1 MQTELENLLLE
12 VSKSRLIDLGDMQQ
26 AEELIINSLL
36 RGLQIQRAGVW
47 MLDKQA
53 GGIRCNLIIDLFHQ
67 TRDENIILTRKKF
80 PDYFK
85 ALDKERTIAACDA
98 LTHPA
103 TRAFADVYLKPMGIG
118 AMLDVPIRHR
128 GKMVGIVCC
137 EHIGGEKT
145 WSQDEQSFAAAMADL
160 VGRAISA
167 KERNDYARQLEE
179 TNASLERLVQE
190 RTASLEQTL
199 DSLKQAQK
207 QLIENEK
214 MASLGSLVSG
224 VAHEVNTPLGIAVT
238 GASHCQYLL
247 TQLRAKIGD
256 NRLTRSALDQHMDS
270 MDQSLD
276 LVTLNLDRAAEL
288 VQNFKKTAVDQHS
301 LALTRFE
308 LSEYIQVV
316 MSSLLPMLK
325 KSQVNYWLRAESK
338 IPMYSYPGALAQILT
353 NLTNNAC
360 VHAFS
365 EENDKNELLIEVQ
378 HQQHRNNAGAVIAF
392 KDNGSGMPAEILK
405 NIFQPFFTTR
415 RGKGGSGLG
424 LSISYNLATAKLKGS
439 LDAESEP
446 QRGTTFTLTLPCH
459 LDK

>member
-1 MQTELENLLLE
+1 MQAELENLLLE

-47 MLDKQA
+47 MLDKEV

-67 TRDENIILTRKKF
+67 TRDENIVLTREKF
-80 PDYFK
+80 PHYFK
-85 ALDKERTIAACDA
+85 ALDKERTIAADNA

-103 TRAFADVYLKPMGIG
+103 TKAFAEIYLKPMGIG
-118 AMLDVPIRHR
+118 AMLDIPIRHR

-137 EHIGGEKT
+137 EHIGGEKQ
-145 WSQDEQSFAAAMADL
+145 WNQDEQSFAAAMADL

-179 TNASLERLVQE
+179 TNASLEKLVHQ

-199 DSLKQAQK
+199 DTLKQAQN

-238 GASHCQYLL
+238 GASHCQHLL
-247 TQLRAKIGD
+247 SQLREKIGD
-256 NRLTRSALDQHMDS
+256 NQLTRSALDLHMDN
-270 MDQSLD
+270 MDQSLS

-288 VQNFKKTAVDQHS
+288 VQNFKKTAVDQHN
-301 LALTRFE
+301 LALTEFE
-308 LSEYIQVV
+308 LGEYIQVV

-325 KSQVNYWLRAESK
+325 KHQVNYLLKTECK
-338 IPMYSYPGALAQILT
+338 ISMRSYPGALAQILT

-360 VHAFS
+360 LHAFDTG
-365 EENDKNELLIEVQ
+365 EDGNELVIEVRQ
-378 HQQHRNNAGAVIAF
+378 TLQQNKEYAVIRF
-392 KDNGSGMPAEILK
+392 HDNGRGMAKEVLK
-405 NIFQPFFTTR
+405 SIFLPFFTTR
-415 RGKGGSGLG
+415 RGLGGSGLG
-424 LSISYNLATAKLKGS
+424 LSISYNLASAKLKGK
-439 LDAESEP
+439 LEAGSEP
-446 QRGTTFTLTLPCH
+446 QQGTTFTLTLPCH
-459 LDK
+459 LDE

>member
-1 MQTELENLLLE
+1 MQVQLENLLLE
-12 VSKSRLIDLGDMQQ
+12 VSKSELIDLGDMQQ

-47 MLDKQA
+47 MLDTQA
-53 GGIRCNLIIDLFHQ
+53 GGIRCTLVIDLFHQ
-67 TRDENIILTRKKF
+67 TRDENIVLARNKF
-80 PDYFK
+80 PDYFE
-85 ALDKERTIAACDA
+85 ALDTERTIAASNA

-103 TRAFADVYLKPMGIG
+103 TKAFNEVYLKPMSIG

-137 EHIGGEKT
+137 EHIGGEKI
-145 WSQDEQSFAAAMADL
+145 WSLDEQSFAAAMADL

-179 TNASLERLVQE
+179 TNASLENLVQE

-247 TQLRAKIGD
+247 TQLSSKIGD
-256 NRLTRSALDQHMDS
+256 NQLTRSALEQHMDS
-270 MDQSLD
+270 MNKSLE

-288 VQNFKKTAVDQHS
+288 VQNFKKTAVDQHN
-301 LALTRFE
+301 LALTKFE
-308 LSEYIQVV
+308 LGEYIQVV

-325 KSQVNYWLRAESK
+325 KSQVNYWLRAENK

-360 VHAFS
+360 VHAFYA
-365 EENDKNELLIEVQ
+365 ERDRNELRIEIQ
-378 HQQHRNNAGAVIAF
+378 HQQLQGKAHAVISF
-392 KDNGSGMPAEILK
+392 KDNGKGMPAEVLK
-405 NIFQPFFTTR
+405 DIFQPFFTTR
-415 RGKGGSGLG
+415 RGQGGSGLG
-424 LSISYNLATAKLKGS
+424 LSISYNLATAKLKGKLEAVS
-439 LDAESEP
+439 AP
-446 QRGTTFTLTLPCH
+446 QQGTTIILTLPCY
-459 LDK
+459 LDE